1 MTPKKEFE
9 IGINGNWSSN
19 HVNKNSFIYSW
30 EGESY
35 IPNEDIDYAA
45 FFLQCPPYP
54 SSSDKEDEFFHIEWD
69 KDKTQSSTEDTAFL
83 TIFLITRYIGLLKEI
98 IRSGLKKD
106 YVIIE
111 DNLKGKVKGRILHK
125 YNSQKNILTGHKER
139 FYCSFQVYT
148 EDIPVNRLLKSVL
161 EICKQEVYK
170 WKGNIFAPQCTYNL
184 LLSSITNCLSRMDS
198 IGTERNLLNYIRKV
212 RSPHGK
218 LFRNYEQSLEIAEM
232 ILKLKERQFY
242 SNGTNTFS
250 LPDFWIY
257 LPTMFEHYVY
267 GKLTHKVDIQP
278 QGQYKQRADFIIK
291 DPPIVI
297 DAKYKYK
304 YQNETIEKGDFR
316 QLSGYARDSKY
327 FGTTETVVPCVIV
340 YPILSN
346 AKKKNSG
353 NGIKHEVLVPFQN
366 EDFLKV
372 EPIDGLIDFYKVG
385 VKIPVK
391 P

>member
-9 IGINGNWSSN
+9 TGVNGNWSSN

-54 SSSDKEDEFFHIEWD
+54 SSSDKEDDFFHIEWD

-83 TIFLITRYIGLLKEI
+83 TIFLITRYIGLLKEL

-106 YVIIE
+106 YVII
-111 DNLKGKVKGRILHK
+111 
-125 YNSQKNILTGHKER
+125 
-139 FYCSFQVYT
+139 VYT
-148 EDIPVNRLLKSVL
+148 EDMPVNRLLKSVL
-161 EICKQEVYK
+161 EICKQEVYE
-170 WKGNIFAPQCTYNL
+170 WKGRVVAPPCTYNL

-218 LFRNYEQSLEIAEM
+218 LYRNYEQSLEIAEK

-291 DPPIVI
+291 DPHIVI
-297 DAKYKYK
+297 DAKYKYQ
-304 YQNETIEKGDFR
+304 YQNETIEKRDFR

-346 AKKKNSG
+346 AKKKNPG